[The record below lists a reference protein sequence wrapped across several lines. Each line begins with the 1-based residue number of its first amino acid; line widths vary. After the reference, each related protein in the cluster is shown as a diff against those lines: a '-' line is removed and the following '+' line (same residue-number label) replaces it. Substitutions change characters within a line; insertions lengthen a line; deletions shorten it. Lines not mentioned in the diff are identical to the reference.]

1 MNFNMGKNSNLHKAK
16 KERNDEFYTQLTD
29 IEKEIQ
35 HYNLDGM
42 KIYCNC
48 DDYRISNFV
57 KYFKDNFDSLKISH
71 LTASNYDNG
80 LGAYRYNF
88 DGVNETIT
96 NLQGNGDFRSE
107 ECIALLKEAD
117 VVITNPPFS
126 LFREY
131 VAQLMEYNKK
141 FLIIGNMNAVN
152 YLCPLVKENK
162 LWYGQSISS
171 GDRAFYVPDNY
182 ELNAATCGI
191 DKDGK
196 RFIRVKGV
204 RWFTNIDNS
213 KRHEPL
219 DLFKKYSA
227 EEYPKYDNYD
237 AINCD
242 KTSDIPMD
250 YDGVI
255 GAPITFLDKY
265 CPEQFEIIGITYS
278 TDRNEDIEKIRTDA
292 KHRHVGIING
302 KEKYPRILIR
312 RKK

>member
-1 MNFNMGKNSNLHKAK
+1 MGKNSNLHKAK
-16 KERNDEFYTQLTD
+16 KEHNDEFYTQLTD

-80 LGAYRYNF
+80 LGAYRYDF
-88 DGVNETIT
+88 DGANETIT
-96 NLQGNGDFRSE
+96 SLQGNGDFHSK

-117 VVITNPPFS
+117 VVVTNPPFS

-141 FLIIGNMNAVN
+141 FIIIGNGNAIT
-152 YLCPLVKENK
+152 YKEIFPYIKDNK
-162 LWYGQSISS
+162 LWLGASLHMSK
-171 GDRAFYVPDNY
+171 AHFVVPSDY
-182 ELNAATCGI
+182 EGANTYIENGTKYARVNNA
-191 DKDGK
+191 
-196 RFIRVKGV
+196 V
-204 RWFTNIDNS
+204 WFTNIDHNQ
-213 KRHEPL
+213 RHEFL
-219 DLFKKYSA
+219 ELYKHYSP
-227 EEYPKYDNYD
+227 EEYSKYDNYD
-237 AINCD
+237 AIHCE
-242 KTSDIPMD
+242 KTCYIPVD

-255 GAPITFLDKY
+255 GVPISFIDKY
-265 CPEQFEIIGITYS
+265 CPEQFEIVNFRKGNDDKDLS
-278 TDRNEDIEKIRTDA
+278 
-292 KHRHVGIING
+292 VNG
-302 KEKYPRILIR
+302 KCPYFRILIR